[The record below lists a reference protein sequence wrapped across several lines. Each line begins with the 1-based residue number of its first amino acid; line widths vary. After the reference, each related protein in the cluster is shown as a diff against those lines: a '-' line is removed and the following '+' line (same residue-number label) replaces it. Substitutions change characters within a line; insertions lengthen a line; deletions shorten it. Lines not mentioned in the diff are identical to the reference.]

1 MKVTNGLNRFQVA
14 IQQHLQHPEPE
25 IDPRNSFSL
34 IYCTNMFAI
43 WLQIFLANLLQIL
56 LLSGELHAA
65 MQSNA
70 AIRISYRYNLSSM
83 FLSTL
88 ILVSSK

>member
-14 IQQHLQHPEPE
+14 IHQHLQHPEPE

-34 IYCTNMFAI
+34 IYCENMFAI

-70 AIRISYRYNLSSM
+70 AIRISYRYNLSNM